1 MAMLKILGRLALVT
15 FIAAAS
21 PLLLP
26 SVSHA
31 QLRDFEGKVDAVN
44 EKQIIV
50 DNRKGDKLTFVK
62 GDDTTVEG
70 DKKAWSDIKKN
81 DWVAV
86 SSKMLE
92 KPRKAYKVVVK
103 PAPPDAAVE
112 E

>member
-1 MAMLKILGRLALVT
+1 MFKILGRLAFVT
-15 FIAAAS
+15 FVAAAL

-26 SVSHA
+26 GLSYA
-31 QLRDFEGKVDAVN
+31 QLRDFEGKVDSVN

-62 GDDTTVEG
+62 TEETTVEV
-70 DKKAWSDIKKN
+70 DKKAWPDLKKN

>member
-1 MAMLKILGRLALVT
+1 MSKIPRRLAFVT
-15 FIAAAS
+15 FIAAALS
-21 PLLLP
+21 LLLP
-26 SVSHA
+26 SLAYA
-31 QLRDFEGKVDAVN
+31 QLRDFEGKVDSVN

-62 GDDTTVEG
+62 TDETKVEG
-70 DKKAWSDIKKN
+70 DKKAWTDLKKN

>member
-1 MAMLKILGRLALVT
+1 MSKILGRLALVT
-15 FIAAAS
+15 FIAAVL

-26 SVSHA
+26 SVTHA
-31 QLRDFEGKVDAVN
+31 QMRDFEGKVDAVN

-62 GDDTTVEG
+62 IDETTVEG
-70 DKKAWSDIKKN
+70 DKKAWTDLKKN

-103 PAPPDAAVE
+103 PTPPDAAVE

>member
-1 MAMLKILGRLALVT
+1 MFKIPRRLAFVT
-15 FIAAAS
+15 LIAAAL

-26 SVSHA
+26 GLARA

-62 GDDTTVEG
+62 TDETTVEG
-70 DKKAWSDIKKN
+70 DKKAWPDIKKN

>member
-1 MAMLKILGRLALVT
+1 MFKILGRFAFVS
-15 FIAAAS
+15 FVAAAL
-21 PLLLP
+21 PLMLP

-31 QLRDFEGKVDAVN
+31 QLRDFEGKVDSVN

-62 GDDTTVEG
+62 ADDTSVEG
-70 DKKAWSDIKKN
+70 DKKAWTDLKKN

-103 PAPPDAAVE
+103 PAPKDAAVDE
-112 E
+112 

>member
-1 MAMLKILGRLALVT
+1 MIKILGRLVFVT
-15 FIAAAS
+15 FVAAVL
-21 PLLLP
+21 PLLSP
-26 SVSHA
+26 GVSHA
-31 QLRDFEGKVDAVN
+31 QMRDFEGKVDTVN

-62 GDDTTVEG
+62 IDETTVEG
-70 DKKAWSDIKKN
+70 NKKAWTDLKKN

>member
-1 MAMLKILGRLALVT
+1 MVKMLRRFALVT
-15 FIAAAS
+15 LAAATL
-21 PLLLP
+21 PLFLP
-26 SVSHA
+26 SHAHA
-31 QLRDFEGKVDAVN
+31 QLRDFEGKVDSVN

-62 GDDTTVEG
+62 ADETTVEG
-70 DKKAWSDIKKN
+70 DKKAWADIKKN

-112 E
+112 EK

>member
-1 MAMLKILGRLALVT
+1 MIKILGRLVFVT
-15 FIAAAS
+15 FVAAVL
-21 PLLLP
+21 PLLSP
-26 SVSHA
+26 GVSHA
-31 QLRDFEGKVDAVN
+31 QMRDFEGKVDSVN

-62 GDDTTVEG
+62 VDETTVEG
-70 DKKAWSDIKKN
+70 DKKAWTAIKKN

-112 E
+112 EK

>member
-1 MAMLKILGRLALVT
+1 MFKILRRLAFVT
-15 FIAAAS
+15 SIAAAL
-21 PLLLP
+21 PLLVP
-26 SVSHA
+26 GFAHA
-31 QLRDFEGKVDAVN
+31 QLRDFEGKVDSVN
-44 EKQIIV
+44 EKQVIV

-62 GDDTTVEG
+62 TEETTVEG
-70 DKKAWSDIKKN
+70 DKKAWTDLKKN

>member
-1 MAMLKILGRLALVT
+1 MFKTLGRIAFVT
-15 FIAAAS
+15 FAVAAL

-31 QLRDFEGKVDAVN
+31 QMRDFEGKVDTVN

-62 GDDTTVEG
+62 IDETTVEG
-70 DKKAWSDIKKN
+70 NKKAWTDLKKN

>member
-1 MAMLKILGRLALVT
+1 MVKTVRRLVFVS
-15 FIAAAS
+15 FIAAAL
-21 PLLLP
+21 PLFLP
-26 SVSHA
+26 GLVHA
-31 QLRDFEGKVDAVN
+31 QLRDFEGKVDSVN

-62 GDDTTVEG
+62 TEETTVEG
-70 DKKAWSDIKKN
+70 TKKAWTDIKKN

-103 PAPPDAAVE
+103 PAPAEAGVE